1 MTLDDV
7 DWGHSELEFFDR
19 FAAPGEL
26 ERIIRLARRFVDYGD
41 DFGALTVGLEMLV
54 GGLKAS
60 GRLAGDA
67 VHDRVLKA
75 MEDACSIVDA
85 WRALAELPRQ
95 EIERVIWLAR
105 RGCP

>member
-7 DWGHSELEFFDR
+7 DWGRSELEFFDR

-26 ERIIRLARRFVDYGD
+26 ERIMRLARRFVKHGD
-41 DFGALTVGLEMLV
+41 DLEALTGELEMLV
-54 GGLKAS
+54 GGLEAS

-67 VHDRVLKA
+67 VHDRVSA
-75 MEDACSIVDA
+75 AIENACFIVDA
-85 WRALAELPRQ
+85 WHALAELPRK
-95 EIERVIWLAR
+95 EIERVIWFAR